1 MRLHKRK
8 VFGLIGVL
16 FYYVLS
22 LPIIRNMLFGEKGK
36 ILDAFSGEIASSGD
50 MVKQIGQTVLLIP
63 FFLNKYFF
71 SYFDINNINIVVL
84 AMMTPIVYRYF
95 CYSKSI
101 HSFLLLLF
109 LFFPAPLLFLS
120 TFTKDTLLVL
130 FLFFSYGYYRNLEL
144 RENPICF
151 FLYIFSMRPYL
162 LWVPIVLKSR
172 DMVKGVIILCAIF
185 SLLLQFETTNEI
197 IYRIFNR
204 RLVDTLY
211 DANSQIFQTV
221 IVREPYHIF
230 QMIFEV
236 FPQVFFPIL
245 FGMGLKSLVFQ
256 IYIFVVFFVSIA
268 RRNSY
273 SNTVITLMI
282 MYAVLD
288 PDLGAY
294 LRHVSSFFIF
304 FPMVLGL
311 DKFARRQNV

>member
-1 MRLHKRK
+1 MRLHKRNF
-8 VFGLIGVL
+8 FGLIGVL

-36 ILDAFSGEIASSGD
+36 ILDAFSGEIVSSGD
-50 MVKQIGQTVLLIP
+50 MVKQMGQTVLLIP
-63 FFLNKYFF
+63 FLLNKHFF
-71 SYFDINNINIVVL
+71 SYFDINNINILVL
-84 AMMTPIVYRYF
+84 GLMTPIVYRYF

-101 HSFLLLLF
+101 NSFLLLLF

-144 RENPICF
+144 RENPIYF
-151 FLYIFSMRPYL
+151 VLYIFSMRPYL

-172 DMVKGVIILCAIF
+172 DMVKGLIILCAIF
-185 SLLLQFETTNEI
+185 ALLLQFELTNEI

-211 DANSQIFQTV
+211 DANSQISQTV

-245 FGMGLKSLVFQ
+245 FNFGLKSFVFQ
-256 IYIFVVFFVSIA
+256 IYIVVVFSVSIA

-273 SNTVITLMI
+273 SNTIITLMI

-304 FPMVLGL
+304 FPMILGL
-311 DKFARRQNV
+311 DKLARKQNV

>member
-1 MRLHKRK
+1 MKLHKRNF
-8 VFGLIGVL
+8 FGVLGVL
-16 FYYVLS
+16 FYYTLS
-22 LPIIRNMLFGEKGK
+22 FPVIRSILFGEKGK
-36 ILDAFSGEIASSGD
+36 ILDAFSGEVMSSGD
-50 MVKQIGQTVLLIP
+50 MVKQVGQTVLLIP

-71 SYFDINNINIVVL
+71 SYFDINNVNVL
-84 AMMTPIVYRYF
+84 VLGLMTPIVYRYF

-144 RENPICF
+144 RGNPMY
-151 FLYIFSMRPYL
+151 FLIYIVSMRPYL
-162 LWVPIVLKSR
+162 IWVPMVLKSK
-172 DMVKGVIILCAIF
+172 DMVKGLIIVAVMF
-185 SLLLQFETTNEI
+185 VLLLQFDITNEI

-211 DANSQIFQTV
+211 DANSQIYQSI
-221 IVREPYHIF
+221 IVREPFHIV
-230 QMIFEV
+230 QMIYEV
-236 FPQVFFPIL
+236 FPQVFFPIF
-245 FGMGLKSLVFQ
+245 FGVGLKSIAFQ
-256 IYIFVVFFVSIA
+256 LYIFIIILVSIA
-268 RRNSY
+268 RRNPY
-273 SNTVITLMI
+273 SNTIIALMF

-304 FPMVLGL
+304 FPMILGL
-311 DKFARRQNV
+311 DKFARRQNA